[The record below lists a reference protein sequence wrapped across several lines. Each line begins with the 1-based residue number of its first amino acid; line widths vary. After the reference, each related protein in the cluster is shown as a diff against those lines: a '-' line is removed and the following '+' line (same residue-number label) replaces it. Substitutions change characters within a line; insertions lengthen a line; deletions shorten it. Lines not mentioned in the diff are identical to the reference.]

1 MSRTVR
7 WIVVVVGAVVLFGG
21 CFWLGRI
28 DPFGWVPDRDSDEIA
43 AAGVFAATMTTIAL
57 GAGAAWATAG
67 APATPPAVPP
77 PPAPPA
83 PQAPGTPYTRQV
95 AKADRKGKITQVG
108 AGGGASEQ
116 TDQHA
121 EADRRAEVE
130 QRVGD
135 PSPQPP
141 VTPAA
146 APPAAV
152 PPPAAA
158 PPAAVPPPAAAPP
171 APPAAAPP
179 APGPAA
185 PAPGTTAPGGTGSTP

>member
-28 DPFGWVPDRDSDEIA
+28 DPFGWVPDKDSDEIA

-135 PSPQPP
+135 PLPQPP
-141 VTPAA
+141 VT
-146 APPAAV
+146 
-152 PPPAAA
+152 PAAA

>member
-7 WIVVVVGAVVLFGG
+7 WIVVVLGAVVVFGG

-28 DPFGWVPDRDSDEIA
+28 DPFGWVPDKDSDAIA
-43 AAGVFAATMTTIAL
+43 VAGVFAGAMTTIAL
-57 GAGAAWATAG
+57 AAGGAWAAAG
-67 APATPPAVPP
+67 APATPPAPPITPP

-141 VTPAA
+141 ATPAA
-146 APPAAV
+146 APPA
-152 PPPAAA
+152 PAT
-158 PPAAVPPPAAAPP
+158 PGPP
-171 APPAAAPP
+171 AP
-179 APGPAA
+179 
-185 PAPGTTAPGGTGSTP
+185 PAPGTTAPAPGTPPAPGTTVPGGPGSTP